1 MATKPLASLSL
12 DLDNQWSYMKTHG
25 DAGWETFPSY
35 LDTFVPYV
43 LDALQALDLRITF
56 FVVGQDA
63 ALERNRGALR
73 LIARQGHEIGNH
85 SFHHEQWMVGH
96 GRDRIAREVS
106 DAAEAITAA
115 TGQQPRGFRG
125 PGFSWSA
132 DLLDVL
138 DEAGYLYDAS
148 TFPTYIGPL
157 ARRYYFHRTDL
168 SAEEMAKRDKLFG
181 GFSEGRRSIK
191 PYFWG
196 LPSGHLLLEIP
207 VTTMPLFKIPFHL
220 SYLMHLSQYSPALML
235 LYLQASLRLCRL
247 TGTEPSFL
255 LHPLDLLG
263 PEQAPKL
270 RFFPG
275 MNLSAQHKMSMFLRV
290 LGELG
295 KHFTLITMGEHA
307 RRIRERD
314 IPVRNLPTASLTSK

>member
-1 MATKPLASLSL
+1 MTDKPLASISL

-35 LDTFVPYV
+35 LDTFVPHV
-43 LDALQALDLRITF
+43 LDALDSLNLKITF
-56 FVVGQDA
+56 FIVGQDA
-63 ALERNRGALR
+63 ALERNHAALS

-85 SFHHEQWMVGH
+85 SFHHEQWMAGH
-96 GRDRIAREVS
+96 DRDQISREIS

-115 TGQQPRGFRG
+115 TGQRPRGFRG
-125 PGFSWSA
+125 PGFAWNA

-157 ARRYYFHRTDL
+157 ARRYYFRQTQL
-168 SAEEMAKRDKLFG
+168 SPDEMEKRSDLFG
-181 GFSEGRRSIK
+181 GFGEGRRSIK

-196 LPSGHLLLEIP
+196 LPSGRRILEIP
-207 VTTMPLFKIPFHL
+207 VTTMPLFKTPFHL
-220 SYLMHLSQYSPALML
+220 SYLLHLSQYSTGLML
-235 LYLQASLRLCRL
+235 FYLKTALHLCRL

-263 PEQAPKL
+263 AEQVPAL

-275 MNLSAQHKMSMFLRV
+275 MNLSSGHKMNVFRRV

-295 KHFTLITMGEHA
+295 AHFTLVTMGEHA
-307 RRIRERD
+307 RQIRQRD
-314 IPVRNLPTASLTSK
+314 IPVRALPTGSLARK